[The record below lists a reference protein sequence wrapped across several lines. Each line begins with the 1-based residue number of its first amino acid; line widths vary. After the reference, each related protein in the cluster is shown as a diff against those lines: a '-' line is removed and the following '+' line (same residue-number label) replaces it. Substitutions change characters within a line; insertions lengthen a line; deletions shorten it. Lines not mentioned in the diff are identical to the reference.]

1 MIIIISIFFLL
12 DTSLPLTIATTMAFH
27 FFIIIPHEACLLWQ
41 RNPHSPV
48 ALKLQTCSL
57 LPKRKHFYLQL
68 LQKIQL
74 FPTALRKVVGWPPIR
89 SFRKNLAGASAS
101 KLPASESPND
111 VPSKTVDEKPA
122 HEPGRKNPF
131 VKINMD
137 GVPIGRKV
145 DLNAYDSY
153 EKLSA
158 AVDELF
164 RGLLAAQRDSSAGGI
179 VNKQE
184 EEKAITGVLDGSGE
198 YTLVYEDNEGDRM
211 LVGDV
216 PWHMFVSTVT
226 RLRVLKSSEVSALSR
241 EK

>member
-1 MIIIISIFFLL
+1 MPFIRVIYLLGVNFWCLILFYGSIIKN
-12 DTSLPLTIATTMAFH
+12 
-27 FFIIIPHEACLLWQ
+27 
-41 RNPHSPV
+41 R
-48 ALKLQTCSL
+48 
-57 LPKRKHFYLQL
+57 
-68 LQKIQL
+68 
-74 FPTALRKVVGWPPIR
+74 TAPAPVVGWPPIR

-164 RGLLAAQRDSSAGGI
+164 RGLLAGFFFF
-179 VNKQE
+179 NF
-184 EEKAITGVLDGSGE
+184 
-198 YTLVYEDNEGDRM
+198 N
-211 LVGDV
+211 
-216 PWHMFVSTVT
+216 
-226 RLRVLKSSEVSALSR
+226 
-241 EK
+241 